1 METII
6 TIIHTMVIRFPSEK
20 REARVQGCLHIFE
33 NISGI
38 SNKHQ
43 F

>member
-6 TIIHTMVIRFPSEK
+6 TIIHTMVIRLLSEK
-20 REARVQGCLHIFE
+20 TEARVQGYLHIFE